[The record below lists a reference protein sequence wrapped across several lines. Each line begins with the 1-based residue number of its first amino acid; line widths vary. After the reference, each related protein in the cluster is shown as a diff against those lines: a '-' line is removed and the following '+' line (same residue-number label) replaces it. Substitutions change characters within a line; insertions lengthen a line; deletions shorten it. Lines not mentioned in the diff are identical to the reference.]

1 VIAELTR
8 NVTADDI
15 PKIIGV
21 FLVAVAW
28 QVFRPR
34 RGRR

>member
-1 VIAELTR
+1 VIHELSR

-15 PKIIGV
+15 PMLLAA
-21 FLVAVAW
+21 FLAAVAW

-34 RGRR
+34 RSE